1 MQSSAY
7 TILRIKRK
15 RNEEPLDA
23 LVVESR
29 VRRKKSR
36 GGMDVFQFAQTIE
49 DDDWKDEKCKKDLE
63 AQISRLTREV
73 SKPTKAQQVEKTMS
87 PISRQQSEDA
97 RRRYTVELDD
107 SGGRPLKR
115 PPTVISEKE
124 AAKTNF
130 KVYDAVPSPEK
141 SRPPADTES
150 EIDKFIP
157 LLNEYL
163 SLHDISPS
171 STQQPKKKEE
181 PKSSPGVAFKS
192 TKVYDDYVDYVW
204 DVFFRRPGAGGLLD
218 GNGNIATLT
227 GLPPVD
233 DELYGSSSESEFEDE
248 ADEDSNAEEYYK
260 NDYPDE
266 EEEDY
271 SSGTSDEFH
280 EDSDFQDLIDDGNDW
295 D

>member
-1 MQSSAY
+1 MQSGAY

-36 GGMDVFQFAQTIE
+36 GGIDVFQFAQTIE

-63 AQISRLTREV
+63 AQISRLTREA
-73 SKPTKAQQVEKTMS
+73 SKATKGQQVEKTMS

-107 SGGRPLKR
+107 SSGKRLKR
-115 PPTVISEKE
+115 PPTVVSEKE
-124 AAKTNF
+124 AAKTNL
-130 KVYDAVPSPEK
+130 KVYDAIPSPGK
-141 SRPPADTES
+141 SGPLADAES
-150 EIDKFIP
+150 EMDKFIP

-163 SLHDISPS
+163 SLHDIPLS
-171 STQQPKKKEE
+171 STQQPKKEE
-181 PKSSPGVAFKS
+181 PKSSSGVAPKGS
-192 TKVYDDYVDYVW
+192 DNDDYVW
-204 DVFFRRPGAGGLLD
+204 DVFYRRPGARGLLD
-218 GNGNIATLT
+218 VNGNIATLT
-227 GLPPVD
+227 GLPPVE
-233 DELYGSSSESEFEDE
+233 DELYDSSSESEFEDE

-266 EEEDY
+266 EEDDY
-271 SSGTSDEFH
+271 SSGTSDGFH
-280 EDSDFQDLIDDGNDW
+280 EDSDDDDW
-295 D
+295 N

>member
-36 GGMDVFQFAQTIE
+36 GGMDVFQFAQTVE

-73 SKPTKAQQVEKTMS
+73 SKPTKGQQVEKTTS

-141 SRPPADTES
+141 PCPPADTES

-171 STQQPKKKEE
+171 STQQPKKEE
-181 PKSSPGVAFKS
+181 LKTSPGVAFKS
-192 TKVYDDYVDYVW
+192 TKVYDDYGDYVW

-227 GLPPVD
+227 GLPPVE
-233 DELYGSSSESEFEDE
+233 DEYGSSSESEFEDE

-266 EEEDY
+266 EEEAY

-280 EDSDFQDLIDDGNDW
+280 EDSDFQDLIHDQDD
-295 D
+295 